1 MHDIAALI
9 ARLLLATVFVPNGF
23 WKLADTAG
31 TAGYFDSLGFPL
43 PLVVAW
49 GTGIFE
55 LAAGICLVVGLQTR
69 AVALALAAFC
79 IVAGVT
85 GNLGNGGD
93 NPMLAFLYKQA
104 FLKDIGLAGG
114 FLALAIIGA
123 GKLSMDVYRRA

>member
-31 TAGYFDSLGFPL
+31 TAAYFESLGFPL
-43 PLVVAW
+43 PLMVAW

-69 AVALALAAFC
+69 AFALALAAFC

-114 FLALAIIGA
+114 FLALAALGA
-123 GKLSMDVYRRA
+123 GRFSMDAARRA